1 MKNLFIILTLLIG
14 TNAYA
19 GHTHGEGKLAI
30 AVEGKSLTITIDLP
44 MEAAVGFERAPRN
57 DAEKSALAHA
67 ERTLADA
74 TLFRPSPAAQCKAG
88 PVKVSMPKAGHTGHA
103 DIQASYRY
111 ECAQPE
117 VLNEITTPI
126 FTQFKRLYRIDGQ
139 RIGPKGQGSVRL
151 TPKKPML
158 SLQ

>member
-19 GHTHGEGKLAI
+19 GHTHGEGKMAI
-30 AVEGKSLTITIDLP
+30 ALEGKTLTITLDLP

-57 DAEKSALAHA
+57 DTEKAALADA
-67 ERTLADA
+67 ERTLSDPA
-74 TLFRPSPAAQCKAG
+74 LFKLSPAAACKVG

-103 DIQASYRY
+103 DIQASYSY
-111 ECAQPE
+111 ECTKPDA
-117 VLNEITTPI
+117 LNELSTPI